1 MHNYNLKF
9 IGDEDIYNHVKETV
23 ALYRTQMNLIDFNK
37 NIVDPIKLT
46 FDAKIYGKT
55 LKEIVVSECLRQMD
69 KANNNHIGYFHQ
81 NLFKYAI
88 DGGWSVPKE
97 GFDVVNEKKHVFV
110 EMKNKHNTMNS
121 ASSQKTYMKMQQK
134 IVRDDK
140 ATCYLVEVIAKK
152 SQDKAW
158 IVTVDKERF
167 CNEHIRRISMDKF
180 YELVFGDS
188 EAFCKMCK
196 ALPHILDEVMADKE
210 IVAEKG
216 KKKNS
221 GNTVF
226 KELEAISPDI
236 TKSLYLL
243 AFQSYEGFELF

>member
-1 MHNYNLKF
+1 MHDYNLKF
-9 IGDEDIYNHVKETV
+9 IDDEAIYNHVKETV
-23 ALYRTQMNLIDFNK
+23 ALYRTRMNLIDFNK
-37 NIVDPIKLT
+37 NIVDPINLT

-55 LKEIVVSECLRQMD
+55 LKDIVISECLRQMD

-81 NLFKYAI
+81 NLFKYAG
-88 DGGWSVPKE
+88 DGWFVPKE
-97 GFDVVNEKKHVFV
+97 GFDVTNEEKHIFV

-167 CNEHIRRISMDKF
+167 CNENIRRISMDKF

-188 EAFCKMCK
+188 NAFYKMCK
-196 ALPHILDEVMADKE
+196 VLPLVLDDVIADGEIISRKE
-210 IVAEKG
+210 
-216 KKKNS
+216 KKNDS

-226 KELEAISPDI
+226 KELESISPDI

-243 AFQSYEGFELF
+243 AFQSYEGFEMF